1 VDLDIRLIVPG
12 PDRGTLLLTD
22 GGELPPFVRAG
33 DVDEA
38 SIVAVD
44 RLVHG
49 ELSLPCA
56 VLESH
61 PQWAGVPEGAS
72 IPTLATTEPAPA
84 SWQPPTGLSFR
95 AIPDVPA
102 GLPAS
107 LVPRA
112 REWLEDLRAG
122 SREPPALRPRWSRP
136 GWRARAAAWMTAAA
150 ADAGQPLTGEPQS
163 FYLRGISALLRAPT
177 AGRELFLKAVFP
189 PFHAEPVL
197 TELLAARFPG
207 HLPRVLATE
216 PNEGWLLLEDIEATL
231 IGELPDADRPAALA
245 IGSRAIVE
253 IQTAMAD
260 RPDDLAALG
269 RAGAPHRPAAEVPAA
284 LDVALGPDGVGFEA
298 APLGAERRA
307 RILDGIAAAVA
318 RIETLGVP
326 ETIVH
331 GDFHP
336 GNAAIVDGRAV
347 IIDWSD
353 AAIGCPVVDLLTW
366 ISWSDEKPAERQGA
380 IDAWLDARS
389 AVVDVDAAAL
399 RDRLED
405 ILALG
410 AAYQVISYDGIL
422 KALEPAT
429 RYTLIDGS
437 LGFLKS
443 LEASLERIGAP
454 A

>member
-12 PDRGTLLLTD
+12 PDRGSVLLTPE
-22 GGELPPFVRAG
+22 GVLPAFVRAG

-44 RLVHG
+44 RLLRG
-49 ELSLPCA
+49 ELGFPGA

-61 PQWAGVPEGAS
+61 PQWAGVPEGAP
-72 IPTLATTEPAPA
+72 IPTLATTEPALNGWRP
-84 SWQPPTGLSFR
+84 STGLSFR
-95 AIPDVPA
+95 AIPDEPA
-102 GLPAS
+102 GLPAA

-112 REWLEDLRAG
+112 REWLAELRD
-122 SREPPALRPRWSRP
+122 SEREPPTLRPRWSRP
-136 GWRARAAAWMTAAA
+136 GWRARAGTWMTEAA
-150 ADAGQPLTGEPQS
+150 ADAGQPLTAEPSS

-177 AGRELFLKAVFP
+177 ADRDLFLKAVFP
-189 PFHAEPVL
+189 PFHAEPAL
-197 TELLAARFPG
+197 TGLLADRFPG

-216 PNEGWLLLEDIEATL
+216 AEEGWLLVEDIQATL
-231 IGELPDADRPAALA
+231 IGELPDPDRPAALA

-253 IQTAMAD
+253 IQVAMAD
-260 RPDDLAALG
+260 RPNDLAALG
-269 RAGAPHRPAAEVPAA
+269 SAGAPHRPAAEFPAA
-284 LDVALGPDGVGFEA
+284 LEVALGPDGVGFHA
-298 APLGAERRA
+298 APLAPERRD
-307 RILDGIAAAVA
+307 RILHGVAAAVA
-318 RIETLGVP
+318 RVQTLGVP
-326 ETIVH
+326 ETVVH

-353 AAIGCPVVDLLTW
+353 AAIGCPLVDLLTW

-380 IDAWLDARS
+380 IDAWITAWS
-389 AVVDVDAAAL
+389 SVVDGTAL

-405 ILALG
+405 VLALG

-422 KALEPAT
+422 KGLEPAT

-437 LGFLKS
+437 QGFLKS
-443 LEASLERIGAP
+443 LEESLERIAAP